1 MKTQTDLI
9 WEHLL
14 SGKTLTQLQAYKKP
28 FLCVNLSGRI
38 AELRKNIKK
47 DQSLLWG
54 VFIESPK
61 VKQPSGKWVS
71 VYRLVVL

>member
-1 MKTQTDLI
+1 MKTQTALI
-9 WEHLL
+9 CEHLL

-38 AELRKNIKK
+38 AELRKNIIYF
-47 DQSLLWG
+47 G
-54 VFIESPK
+54 VPYKIESPK

-71 VYRLVVL
+71 VYRLIKP

>member
-9 WEHLL
+9 WERLS

-38 AELRKNIKK
+38 AELRKM
-47 DQSLLWG
+47 LL
-54 VFIESPK
+54 VFPYKIESPK

-71 VYRLVVL
+71 VYRLIKP